1 MSRYF
6 LLIAVLLVA
15 PVKAAELGDSYVKLF
30 DIQLKLA
37 KKGDAGAQYSV
48 GEMYEQ
54 GMGATKSKGEAFRWY
69 HSAAAQGDIRAI
81 YKLKKEKQKF
91 EKNAQEN
98 EPTAQE
104 PAKSTA
110 TQALAQKKKA
120 KLERAKKRKKAKA
133 ALEKQRKQV
142 KEDEIGW

>member
-1 MSRYF
+1 MFRYYF
-6 LLIAVLLVA
+6 LIAVLLVT
-15 PVKAAELGDSYVKLF
+15 PVNAVELDDSYAKLF
-30 DIQLKLA
+30 NIQLKMA

-54 GMGATKSKGEAFRWY
+54 GMGTTKSMRKAYEWYHEAATK
-69 HSAAAQGDIRAI
+69 GDIRAK
-81 YKLKKEKQKF
+81 YKLKKEKQKYQ
-91 EKNAQEN
+91 KKTQEN

-110 TQALAQKKKA
+110 TQALAQGKKS
-120 KLERAKKRKKAKA
+120 KLERAIKRKKAKA